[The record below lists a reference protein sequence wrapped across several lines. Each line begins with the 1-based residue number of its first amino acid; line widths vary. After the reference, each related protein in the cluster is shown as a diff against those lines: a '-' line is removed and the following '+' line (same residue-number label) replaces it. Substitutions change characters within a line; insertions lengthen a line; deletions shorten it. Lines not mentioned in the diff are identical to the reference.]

1 MATCQSAC
9 SLWRRSLSILHTS
22 HKKKSQIC
30 VSVLAFFK
38 YKTFSCMCEVCTCLH
53 VHLCECGYV
62 STVAQEWR
70 SDGNPGCLA
79 SSSSWLETSSLV
91 VHCCAHQATWPLRL
105 PGFWYLHP
113 HLPVGKLDLL
123 NFMQVLNKLRSSH
136 MCSCYLATEPSP
148 QP

>member
-1 MATCQSAC
+1 
-9 SLWRRSLSILHTS
+9 
-22 HKKKSQIC
+22 
-30 VSVLAFFK
+30 
-38 YKTFSCMCEVCTCLH
+38 MCEVCTCLH

-91 VHCCAHQATWPLRL
+91 VHCCAHQANWPLRL

-123 NFMQVLNKLRSSH
+123 NFMQVLGTQTQVLTHVQLLFSH
-136 MCSCYLATEPSP
+136 RAISPALTSFTQQDVSRVHLCYTTP
-148 QP
+148 QDSVPFHACI